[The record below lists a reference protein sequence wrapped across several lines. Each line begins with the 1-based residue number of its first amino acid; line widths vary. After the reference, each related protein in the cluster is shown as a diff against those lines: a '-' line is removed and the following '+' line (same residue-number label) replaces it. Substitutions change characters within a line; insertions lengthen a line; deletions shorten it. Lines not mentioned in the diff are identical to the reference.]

1 MSYLSAKKIY
11 PGNFTEALNGWYKN
25 IDTNDDSTNDKS
37 IGGPTSVLAVP
48 GYRYFQQRG
57 YAEVTGKVAGKVS
70 SIDVIVPS
78 PYRNDST
85 RTDITGM
92 VVSGSATLPSYVYRA
107 AVSVASGW
115 DGRVAS
121 GVYAATG
128 DAISFGRSNGGAP
141 VAASGLGESVAQA
154 NITSTVDGT
163 GDGGSGAIF
172 FAAGSAGYSG
182 NPFITASGTAAGGSD
197 NPATPYKSITAATT
211 YKVFSKAGANATSA
225 GNGFYLSDS
234 DVDDGKKGYIVCEV
248 CYIQPDEAPDYNDIE
263 QYIIG
268 RTVS

>member
-25 IDTNDDSTNDKS
+25 VDTNDSGSNDKS
-37 IGGPTSVLAVP
+37 VGGPTSVLAVP

-57 YAEVTGKVAGKVS
+57 YAQITGKVGGKVS
-70 SIDVIVPS
+70 SADVIVPS
-78 PYRNDST
+78 PYRNDDT

-92 VVSGSATLPSYVYRA
+92 VISGSATLPAYVYRA

-121 GVYAATG
+121 GIYAATG
-128 DAISFGRSNGGAP
+128 DAISFGRSNGGSP
-141 VAASGLGESVAQA
+141 VAASGVSEGVAQA
-154 NITSTVDGT
+154 NITSTADGT

-172 FAAGSAGYSG
+172 FAAGVEGYSS
-182 NPFITASGTAAGGSD
+182 NPFVIASGAAGVTAG
-197 NPATPYKSITAATT
+197 NVYKSITAATT
-211 YKVFSKAGANATSA
+211 YKVFSKTGANATA
-225 GNGFYLSDS
+225 VANGLYLSDA
-234 DVDDGKKGYIVCEV
+234 DVDAGKKGYIVCEV
-248 CYIQPDEAPDYNDIE
+248 CYIQPDEAPNYNDIE